1 MIYPF
6 VAERWQIRQLY
17 IFTVQ
22 IYAPV
27 FVIFLVMINELMY
40 ESSSNKVFKLLLILS
55 NSTSRKSRRVHFRDN
70 FQMFLVV

>member
-22 IYAPV
+22 IYVPV
-27 FVIFLVMINELMY
+27 FVIFLVIMNELTY
-40 ESSSNKVFKLLLILS
+40 ESSSNKVFKLLLILE
-55 NSTSRKSRRVHFRDN
+55 NSFK
-70 FQMFLVV
+70 